1 MNLDANLLNKFAE
14 TINSEEPVVNTTT
27 EFFGKAKELDADG
40 FWIVIPD
47 AISSEELSEEN
58 YVRCS
63 YEGVMVHADN
73 RVKYKIENGEA
84 AIIANLSEPNGSGI
98 AIVHVESN
106 EMGYSNDNPSA
117 GNAGHLLYTLGASS
131 YIGSSDVASLL
142 NDGYTIIGL
151 ASIYLKV
158 RRAEATADP
167 FNILWE
173 DADAIANLGPTTSYL
188 GNYFSPGESPRGIDV
203 VYFMGGAAASWK
215 FIVCGDLMMVKTSDL
230 KILPQPN

>member
-14 TINSEEPVVNTTT
+14 TINAEEPVVNTTT
-27 EFFGKAKELDADG
+27 EFFGEAKELDTDG
-40 FWIVIPD
+40 FWVVIPD

-63 YEGVMVHADN
+63 YEGIMVHEKN

-106 EMGYSNDNPSA
+106 EMGYHEDNPSA
-117 GNAGHLLYTLGASS
+117 GGAGHLLYTLGDSS
-131 YIGSSDVASLL
+131 YIGGSDVASLL

-151 ASIYLKV
+151 TSVYLKV
-158 RRAEATADP
+158 RRLEATSEP
-167 FNILWE
+167 YNILWE
-173 DADAIANLGPTTSYL
+173 DPDAIGNLGPTTAYL
-188 GNYFSPGESPRGIDV
+188 GNYFSPGSSPRGIDV
-203 VYFMGGAAASWK
+203 IYFMGGVAAGWK
-215 FIVCGDLMMVKTSDL
+215 FIVCGDLMLVKTSDL
-230 KILPQPN
+230 KILPEPN